1 MYKDLLSSQHY
12 SMVTS
17 HLSQP
22 RKVSPIFIHVYQSN
36 VLRLQ
41 QSDEMNP
48 PSWNRRKCF
57 SFVGVAGLLLFVLC
71 SLRLSLEMPRAVS
84 TSGLDLPK
92 LHPPEGI
99 ITKNVAAIIENGP
112 LEKIVPLLLHFS
124 SVLGPRW
131 PIILFT
137 SQDII
142 PTSSAFHRAIDELRI
157 SVRFLPHSRVYVSNH
172 QARSSTVTKTWFWE
186 QLAPAE
192 HVLLFQSDSILCA
205 NSHHRIEDFLEYDF
219 VGTPILEE
227 EGVPRH
233 GGQVIGS
240 LDSGLSLRNR
250 SMVLDI
256 IKASDFET
264 ESGHANNLEISED
277 QWFYQKMLHLP
288 LRPDGRSGA
297 KLPSVKVATI
307 FSVDTIW
314 HDTPLAMFADG
325 VLRRRRR
332 WIDGALN
339 TDLHKAAYFPRMSRG
354 ICQNKL
360 SHCQWFLPGPRS
372 LQQIEKEGMGKG
384 KRYCSH
390 RF

>member
-1 MYKDLLSSQHY
+1 
-12 SMVTS
+12 MVTS
-17 HLSQP
+17 YLSRP

-36 VLRLQ
+36 LLQ
-41 QSDEMNP
+41 PKQSDEMNP
-48 PSWNRRKCF
+48 PTWDQRKCF
-57 SFVGVAGLLLFVLC
+57 SFIGVAGLLLFVLC

-92 LHPPEGI
+92 LRPPEGI

-124 SVLGPRW
+124 SVLGPEW

-142 PTSSAFHRAIDELRI
+142 PTSSAFHRAIDGLRI
-157 SVRFLPHSRVYVSNH
+157 SVRFLPHSRVHVSNH
-172 QARSSTVTKTWFWE
+172 QARSSTLAKTWFWE

-227 EGVPRH
+227 EGVDRH
-233 GGQVIGS
+233 GGKVIGS

-256 IKASDFET
+256 IKASDFES
-264 ESGHANNLEISED
+264 ESAYANNMEMSED
-277 QWFYQKMLHLP
+277 QWFYQKMLQLP

-297 KLPSVKVATI
+297 RLPSVKIATS
-307 FSVDTIW
+307 FSVETIW
-314 HDTPLAMFADG
+314 HDRPLG
-325 VLRRRRR
+325 YGHVRR
-332 WIDGALN
+332 WGAKKTEKMDRWCPEHRLAQSSLVSEDESRHLPEQAEPLSVVPSQPKKSATNRKGRDGERQA
-339 TDLHKAAYFPRMSRG
+339 
-354 ICQNKL
+354 I
-360 SHCQWFLPGPRS
+360 
-372 LQQIEKEGMGKG
+372 LQP
-384 KRYCSH
+384 
-390 RF
+390 